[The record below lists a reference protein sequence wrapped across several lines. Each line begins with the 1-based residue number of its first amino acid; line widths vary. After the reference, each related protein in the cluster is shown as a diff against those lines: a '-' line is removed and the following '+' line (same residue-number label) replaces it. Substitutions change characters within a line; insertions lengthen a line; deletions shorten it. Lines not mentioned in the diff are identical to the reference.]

1 MTARETSARGLLWN
15 AIALFVLAGT
25 SLALRFA
32 NLGDAGFPVAM
43 AIAALKA
50 ILVAVFFMEILTE
63 KPAVGIAF
71 LTGVAFVAILVVFV
85 VADIVTRSVP
95 PMANPPGM
103 ATRVYG

>member
-1 MTARETSARGLLWN
+1 MTARETSARGLLFN
-15 AIALFVLAGT
+15 AIALFVLAGA

-43 AIAALKA
+43 GIAVIKA
-50 ILVAVFFMEILTE
+50 VLVAVFFMEIMTE
-63 KPAVGIAF
+63 RPTVGIAF
-71 LTGVAFVAILVVFV
+71 VTGVAFVAILVVFV
-85 VADIVTRSVP
+85 VADIVTRSIP